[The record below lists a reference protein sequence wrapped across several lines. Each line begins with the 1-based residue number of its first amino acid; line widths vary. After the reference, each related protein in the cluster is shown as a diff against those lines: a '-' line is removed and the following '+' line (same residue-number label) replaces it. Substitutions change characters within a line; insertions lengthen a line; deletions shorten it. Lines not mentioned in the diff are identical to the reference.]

1 MLNRFLCGVRR
12 QIMPR
17 TKKKFYLPVPLDYTG
32 GDYERYIL
40 DKIVN
45 YNPNDFYK
53 DKSGFTILQD
63 HFRRGGSLLDE
74 EYFYDNINNI
84 AFWKYG
90 KGIDLIYLYCRNVLK
105 GRLPLEVEKKFFKLG
120 NDGGIWATN
129 DRGIWANHYTSR
141 VAYKYAK
148 YVVRSRLPEEYE
160 KGCSN
165 ANYINFIQSKGVDI
179 DSLLINNS
187 SLAWHFYKYNFYV
200 SDMVHNA
207 MIAKSMIGDN
217 MAKIY
222 FKQRKRDDKLIKNR
236 LKIMDPTKTI
246 GDLVKDL

>member
-1 MLNRFLCGVRR
+1 
-12 QIMPR
+12 MPR

-32 GDYERYIL
+32 SDYERYIL

-45 YNPNDFYK
+45 YNSNDFYK
-53 DKSGFTILQD
+53 DKSGFTILRD
-63 HFRRGGSLLDE
+63 HFRKGGSLLDE
-74 EYFYDNINNI
+74 GYFYNNIDKI

-90 KGIDLIYLYCRNVLK
+90 KGIELIYSYCRNFLK
-105 GRLPLEVEKKFFKLG
+105 GRLPLEVEKKVFKLG
-120 NDGGIWATN
+120 ND
-129 DRGIWANHYTSR
+129 RGIWGNHNTSR

-148 YVVRSRLPEEYE
+148 YVVRGRLPEEYE
-160 KGCSN
+160 KGCGN
-165 ANYINFIQSKGVDI
+165 ANYINFIQSKGIDI
-179 DSLLINNS
+179 DSLLVSNS
-187 SLAWHFYKYNFYV
+187 TLAWHFYKYNFYV

-236 LKIMDPTKTI
+236 LKIMDPTKTV